1 MTTLTTN
8 IAAPTSRTAASP
20 SCTTAVPDNHGH
32 VPFGACNSYYN
43 DDPSFAANLAFAAL
57 FGVSFLAHIVQAIVY
72 KKRFCWV
79 LIMGAAWETAAFSNR
94 TLGAHNQQERQYALW
109 GQLLFLLAPLWI
121 NAFAYM
127 TVARMVYFGLPDK
140 KIWGVRAV
148 KLTVLFVWLDVVCFL
163 VQLGGGLL
171 LSNQDNPSLAPIGM
185 RLYTA
190 GVALQ
195 LGFVVIFGVM
205 TGWLYHRM
213 RQVSQGRGM
222 GRRLQILTWTMLA
235 VLVLIMVRVIFRL
248 IEFGPG
254 IDASNKLI
262 TNETYPLALDALP
275 MAIAL
280 VLLNVIHPGLVLRGP
295 DGEFPRKTRG
305 EKMAARQRAK
315 EEKKRRKEA
324 RKTGEFSGSHDME
337 RLAEEIDGDDVG
349 ANADAGRSVGSWE
362 RGPVHDR
369 VSVIS

>member
-1 MTTLTTN
+1 
-8 IAAPTSRTAASP
+8 
-20 SCTTAVPDNHGH
+20 
-32 VPFGACNSYYN
+32 
-43 DDPSFAANLAFAAL
+43 
-57 FGVSFLAHIVQAIVY
+57 
-72 KKRFCWV
+72 
-79 LIMGAAWETAAFSNR
+79 MGAAWETAAFSNR
-94 TLGAHNQQERQYALW
+94 TLGAHYQQERQYALW

-140 KIWGVRAV
+140 KIWGVRAA

-171 LSNQDNPSLAPIGM
+171 LSNHDNPNLAPIGM
-185 RLYTA
+185 KLYTA
-190 GVALQ
+190 GIALQ

-205 TGWLYHRM
+205 TGWFYHRM
-213 RQVSQGRGM
+213 QQVSQGRVM

-248 IEFGPG
+248 LEFGPG

-280 VLLNVIHPGLVLRGP
+280 LLLNMMHPGLVLRGP
-295 DGEFPRKTRG
+295 NGEFPRKTRG
-305 EKMAARQRAK
+305 EKKAIRQRAK

-324 RKTGEFSGSHDME
+324 RKTGEFSDSHDME
-337 RLAEEIDGDDVG
+337 RLAEETDGDNVG
-349 ANADAGRSVGSWE
+349 VNAGAGRSVGSWE

-369 VSVIS
+369 V